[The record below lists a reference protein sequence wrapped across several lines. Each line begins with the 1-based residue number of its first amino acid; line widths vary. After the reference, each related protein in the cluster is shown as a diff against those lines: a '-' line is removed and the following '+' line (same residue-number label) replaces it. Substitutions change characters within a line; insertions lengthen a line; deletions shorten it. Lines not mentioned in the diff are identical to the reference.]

1 MSYGYNLNRFLVA
14 QENDFHCALE
24 EIRNGEKRSHWMWY
38 IFPQLEG
45 LGFSATSRIY
55 SIKSMDEA
63 VSYLNHPILG
73 NRLVEI
79 TSALLSVKGRSA
91 ESIFGFPD
99 FMKIK
104 SCMTLFESVS
114 EENSIFKQVLD
125 QYFGGEKDPKTLQ
138 LISHLKGT

>member
-1 MSYGYNLNRFLVA
+1 MSDGYNLNRFLVA
-14 QENDFHCALE
+14 QENDYDCALE

-38 IFPQLEG
+38 IFPQLDG
-45 LGFSATSRIY
+45 LGFSVTSRIY

-63 VSYLNHPILG
+63 FTYLKHPILG
-73 NRLVEI
+73 KRLIDI
-79 TSALLSVKGRSA
+79 TNALLSVKGRSA

-104 SCMTLFESVS
+104 SCMTLFEYES

-138 LISHLKGT
+138 LIDRMK